1 MGYASRTG
9 TRPYLLGWSPLLVWA
24 GIAIPL
30 VYLTGSK
37 P

>member
-1 MGYASRTG
+1 MLIA
-9 TRPYLLGWSPLLVWA
+9 YLLGWSPLLVWA